1 MPRNQFG
8 GGPEKEVCMSRT
20 PSATRA
26 IDAASL
32 KQAILNHLRYTLV
45 KDKYTATKRDYYLC
59 LSHALRDLMADD
71 WSRTQQHYYNVDAKR
86 VYYLSAEFLI
96 GRLLDNA
103 LVNLGVEQTSRQA
116 LAELGLDLEDLAEL
130 EWDAGLG
137 TGGLGRLAACFLD
150 SMATLALPAYGYGIR
165 YEYGIFTQKIEN
177 GFQLETPD
185 NWLRYSFPWEVGRP
199 ETLYPVHFY
208 GEVRAHKNSHG
219 RDHFE
224 WVHTENVMAMAYD
237 MPVPG
242 YGNGV
247 VNTFRTWSAK
257 ASREF
262 HLDYFNHGDYVR
274 AVEDKNRTENISRVL
289 YPADDIVEGRELRL
303 KQQYFLVSATL
314 QDVLRRYKKAHHTF
328 DTFPDKVAI
337 QLNDTH
343 PSLAIPELMRL
354 LVDREGLE
362 WEPAWDITRATFG
375 YTNHTI
381 MPEALE
387 RWPVGMLGKVLPRH
401 LQIIYEINQRFLDSI
416 RARYPHDDE
425 RARRMSIIEEGSEK
439 KVRMANL
446 SIVGSH
452 AVNGVSALHTDLLRN
467 DVFRDFQELGQV
479 QFSNKTNGITPRL
492 WLLRANPELAELI
505 TKRIGGGWVTDL
517 DRLESLRPLADD
529 AGFRNEWTAIKRR
542 NKARLAT
549 YIKHLH
555 QIHLD
560 ENSLFDCQVKRIH
573 EYKRQLLNVLHAI
586 TLYNQLRDN
595 PSRPFVPR
603 TILFGGKA
611 APAYYLAKLI
621 IKLIN
626 GVAHVINKDPVT
638 EGKLRVLFLPNYRVS
653 LAEKIMPAADLSEQ
667 ISTAGTEASGTG
679 NMKFALNGALTIGTL
694 DGANI
699 EIKDAVGVENIFIFG
714 LKADEVADMKR
725 VGYNPRDYYHG
736 QGDLRRAIEMIRD
749 GTFSPEQ
756 RDLFKP
762 IVESLLIRGD
772 TYLVMADFAAYV
784 ACQDRAATLYR
795 NTDAWSRCSIL
806 NVAGVGRFSSDRTI
820 RQYADE
826 IWHAKPA
833 LGG

>member
-1 MPRNQFG
+1 MSLTPVARRS
-8 GGPEKEVCMSRT
+8 PEVARRV
-20 PSATRA
+20 P
-26 IDAASL
+26 DAAAL
-32 KQAILNHLRYTLV
+32 KQSILKHLRYTVV

-59 LSHALRDLMADD
+59 LCHALRDIMADD
-71 WSRTQQHYYNVDAKR
+71 WSKTQQRYYNQDAKR

-103 LVNLGVEQTSRQA
+103 LVNLNAQA
-116 LAELGLDLEDLAEL
+116 ACTQVVSELGLDLEDLAEL

-150 SMATLALPAYGYGIR
+150 SMATIGLPAYGYGIR
-165 YEYGIFTQKIEN
+165 YEYGIFAQKIEH
-177 GFQLETPD
+177 GYQVETPD
-185 NWLRYSFPWEVGRP
+185 NWLRYGFPWEMSRP

-208 GEVRAHKNSHG
+208 GDVRAHKNAHG
-219 RDHFE
+219 HVRFD
-224 WVHTENVMAMAYD
+224 WVHTEIVMAMAYD

-242 YGNGV
+242 YANGV

-289 YPADDIVEGRELRL
+289 YPADDIIEGRELRL

-314 QDVLRRYKKAHHTF
+314 QDVLRRYKKAHDTF
-328 DTFPDKVAI
+328 DKFPDKVAI

-354 LVDREGLE
+354 FVDREGVA
-362 WEPAWDITRATFG
+362 WEKAWELTRATFG

-387 RWPVGMLGKVLPRH
+387 RWPVSMLGHVLPRH
-401 LQIIYEINQRFLDSI
+401 LQIIYEINQRFLDGV
-416 RARYPHDDE
+416 RKRYPGDDS
-425 RARRMSIIEEGSEK
+425 RMRRMSLIEEGSEQ
-439 KVRMANL
+439 KVRMAHL
-446 SIVGSH
+446 ALIGSH
-452 AVNGVSALHTDLLRN
+452 AVNGVSALHTQLLR
-467 DVFRDFQELGQV
+467 DGLFRDFAEFGQTT
-479 QFSNKTNGITPRL
+479 FSNKTNGITPRL
-492 WLLRANPELAELI
+492 WLLRANPDLAELI
-505 TKRIGGGWVTDL
+505 TSKIGDGWVADL
-517 DRLESLRPLADD
+517 DQLEALAPLADD
-529 AGFRNEWTAIKRR
+529 AGFRAAWTAVKRK
-542 NKARLAT
+542 NKARLAAHV
-549 YIKHLH
+549 K
-555 QIHLD
+555 QISQVTLD
-560 ENSLFDCQVKRIH
+560 ETSLFDCQVKRIH
-573 EYKRQLLNVLHAI
+573 EYKRQLLNVLHVI
-586 TLYNQLRDN
+586 TLYNRLRDD
-595 PSRPFVPR
+595 PSKPFVPR
-603 TILFGGKA
+603 TVLFGGKA

-626 GVAHVINKDPVT
+626 SVAGVVNHDPIT

-653 LAEKIMPAADLSEQ
+653 LAEKIIPAADLSEQ

-699 EIKDAVGVENIFIFG
+699 EIKDAVGVDNIFIFG
-714 LKADEVADMKR
+714 LKADEVADIKR

-736 QGDLRRAIEMIRD
+736 QGDLRRALEMIRD
-749 GTFSPEQ
+749 GTFSPQQ
-756 RDLFKP
+756 RDLFRP
-762 IVESLLIRGD
+762 IVDSLLVHGD

-784 ACQDRAATLYR
+784 SCQARAAALYQD
-795 NTDAWSRCSIL
+795 TDAWVRRSIL

-820 RQYADE
+820 REYAKE
-826 IWHAKPA
+826 IWNAVPT
-833 LGG
+833 LGS

>member
-1 MPRNQFG
+1 
-8 GGPEKEVCMSRT
+8 MSTIVSPHKSHNASQRRV
-20 PSATRA
+20 P
-26 IDAASL
+26 DAGAL

-59 LSHALRDLMADD
+59 LCFALRDLMADD
-71 WSRTQQHYYNVDAKR
+71 WSQTQQHYYNVDAKR
-86 VYYLSAEFLI
+86 VYYLSAEFLV

-103 LVNLGVEQTSRQA
+103 LVNMNAQAACKQA
-116 LAELGLDLEDLAEL
+116 LSELGLDLEDLAEL

-150 SMATLALPAYGYGIR
+150 SMATIGLPAYGYGIR
-165 YEYGIFTQKIEN
+165 YEYGIFTQKIEH

-185 NWLRYSFPWEVGRP
+185 NWLRYGFPWEMSRA

-208 GEVRAHKNSHG
+208 GEVRAHSNSHG
-219 RDHFE
+219 RIHFD
-224 WVHTENVMAMAYD
+224 WVHTELVMAMAYD

-242 YGNGV
+242 YNNGV

-289 YPADDIVEGRELRL
+289 YPADDIIEGRELRL

-314 QDVLRRYKKAHHTF
+314 QDILRRFKKKHQTF
-328 DTFPDKVAI
+328 DNFADKVAI

-354 LVDREGLE
+354 LVDREGIA
-362 WEPAWDITRATFG
+362 WEKAWEITRATFG

-387 RWPVGMLGKVLPRH
+387 RWPVSMLGRVLPRH
-401 LQIIYEINQRFLDSI
+401 LQIIYEINQRFLDDV
-416 RARYPHDDE
+416 RRRYPGDDG
-425 RARRMSIIEEGSEK
+425 RARRMSIIEEGAEQR
-439 KVRMANL
+439 VRMANL
-446 SIVGSH
+446 ALVGSH
-452 AVNGVSALHTDLLRN
+452 AVNGVSALHTDLLRQ
-467 DVFRDFQELGQV
+467 DVFHDFADYGQTK
-479 QFSNKTNGITPRL
+479 FSNKTNGITPRL
-492 WLLRANPELAELI
+492 WLLRANPDLAELI
-505 TKRIGGGWVTDL
+505 TKRIGAGWVADL
-517 DRLESLRPLADD
+517 DQLEKLRPLVDD
-529 AGFRNEWTAIKRR
+529 ADFRAAWAEVKHK
-542 NKARLAT
+542 NKARFAA
-549 YIKHLH
+549 YIQHTH
-555 QIHLD
+555 QLVVD
-560 ENSLFDCQVKRIH
+560 PASMFDCQVKRIH
-573 EYKRQLLNVLHAI
+573 EYKRQLLNVLHVI
-586 TLYNQLRDN
+586 TLYNRLRDDR
-595 PSRPFVPR
+595 SRPFVPR
-603 TILFGGKA
+603 TVLFGGKA

-626 GVAHVINKDPVT
+626 GVANTINHDPAT

-653 LAEKIMPAADLSEQ
+653 LAEKIVQAADLSEQ

-714 LKADEVADMKR
+714 LKADEVADLKR

-749 GTFSPEQ
+749 GTFSPDQ
-756 RDLFKP
+756 RELFRP
-762 IVESLLIRGD
+762 IVDALMIRGD

-784 ACQDRAATLYR
+784 ACQERAATLYR
-795 NTDAWSRCSIL
+795 DQDAWVRRSIL

-820 RQYADE
+820 REYARE
-826 IWHAKPA
+826 IWNADA
-833 LGG
+833 VGNGG